1 MRAGATIAVFAF
13 CALFCGCMP
22 DTSGIEP
29 PSDRLIYPVGIA
41 TILDDQFLL
50 AVNSNFDLEFNAG
63 TVTPLAIGDLEAQ
76 FASGE
81 SVVSGDGQYLFIS
94 DSALIQ
100 EDETIR
106 VGAFAS
112 DLDLTPAGDR
122 ALIPVRGERAIMV
135 VDIGDY
141 ETGQLLD
148 CGEGSDLHCD
158 GAHRVESNEYFTL
171 PIEPYEVA
179 SLDYTEPNGEITT
192 LGFATH
198 LAGGQVSLFVV
209 RDGMTGSS
217 AAPELIRVLGGVV
230 PGASGIAVNPVNNE
244 IYVSGR
250 HDPSPHV
257 AVLKVLTDSANGYYS
272 DNPFFNQT
280 DTIDL
285 AAEMY
290 AGTDARGIAVN
301 SAGTMGY
308 LVVRSPAELIELDL
322 ETKKMGQPEVVC
334 TEPSVVA
341 LYEDDQGTP
350 DPADDATY
358 AFVLCFV
365 TSQVYIVDTELMVV
379 KAVQSTGS
387 GPHAIAFDKT
397 RRRAFIANFREST
410 ISVIQVEP
418 PFFDHLR
425 DPEGRVVKIG
435 KPRLPKGHD

>member
-1 MRAGATIAVFAF
+1 
-13 CALFCGCMP
+13 MP
-22 DTSGIEP
+22 DASGIDP

-41 TILDDQFLL
+41 TMLDDQFLL

-63 TVTPLAIGDLEAQ
+63 TVTPIAIADLEAE
-76 FASGE
+76 FGSDKSE
-81 SVVSGDGQYLFIS
+81 VSGDGQYLFLS
-94 DSALIQ
+94 DSELIDD
-100 EDETIR
+100 DETIR

-141 ETGQLLD
+141 ESGQLID

-158 GAHRVESNEYFTL
+158 SAHRVESNEYFTL

-179 SLDYTEPNGEITT
+179 SLDFTEPNGEITT

-198 LAGGQVSLFVV
+198 LAGGQVSLFVL
-209 RDGMTGSS
+209 RDGMTGSG

-230 PGASGIAVNPVNNE
+230 PGASGIAVNTVNNE

-250 HDPSPHV
+250 RDPSPHV
-257 AVLKVLTDSANGYYS
+257 AVLKVLTDSVNGYYS
-272 DNPFFNQT
+272 DNPFFNQV

-285 AAEMY
+285 AEEMY
-290 AGTDARGIAVN
+290 AGTDSRGIAVN
-301 SAGTMGY
+301 EAGTKAY
-308 LVVRSPAELIELDL
+308 LVVRSPPVLVELDL
-322 ETKKMGQPEVVC
+322 ESYKMARPPLSVC

-341 LYEDDQGTP
+341 LYEDDLGTP

-365 TSQVYIVDTELMVV
+365 TAQVCIVDTELMQV
-379 KAVQSTGS
+379 KAVQSTGT

-425 DPEGRVVKIG
+425 DPAGRVVKIG
-435 KPRLPKGHD
+435 KPRSPKGHD